1 MQHVILD
8 WILDPQ
14 IQSDNIGQLMKHE
27 YRLYIE

>member
-14 IQSDNIGQLMKHE
+14 IQSDNTGQLMKRE
-27 YRLYIE
+27 YRLYIK